1 MESNT
6 PVNPGNTF
14 DASKYV
20 TYLVEYRGSPEKET
34 MSKDGI
40 YVFIVNEEYA
50 AVYIRGDLITNLQDT
65 TEVRALINQY
75 FITEDFEVVF
85 VSPPEGYTLQQISA
99 IQASNVGL
107 VQIESALNLR
117 GKGVVV
123 GIIDT
128 GIDYLNDEFKDESG
142 NTRINN
148 IWDQTLGANNT
159 DSNLSLGRIYDKD
172 KINEAIRAY
181 NSGGDPYKI
190 VPSKDE
196 IGHGTNMAG
205 IVGASGKN
213 PLLRGVAPECEF
225 VIVKLI
231 QAEFLKALYGIEV
244 PIFSLTPIFQ
254 AIEYLRR
261 YVSSSGKP
269 VVILL
274 PLGTTTGNHRGKH
287 ILDNYIASVSNRVGI
302 VVVTGAGNE
311 GMEDL
316 HTSGILKNKDD
327 FSSIEVL
334 VTRTHGIF
342 YMEIWIGLP
351 NIMEVNIVSP
361 SGIDTGYIPAILN
374 ITKRYN
380 FIFEQTRLFAYY
392 SLPEEYTGDQ
402 LIRLYFYNIQPGIWK
417 VNIRLKLGKSAE
429 YNAWLLPR
437 GITFPGTR
445 FISSDQY
452 GTVTIPADSTSTVTV
467 AAYNQNNNNLLPF
480 SGLAFKDKLDT
491 IDFAAGGYNTMTV
504 GPNNRI
510 DIISG
515 TSLSAAIGAGG
526 CALLFEWGIVERNF
540 PYMNAQTLKTFLNRG
555 VYQRSGDVY
564 PNPQLGNGIID
575 FYRVFQHIT

>member
-14 DASKYV
+14 DSSKYV
-20 TYLVEYRGSPEKET
+20 TYLVEYRGSPERET
-34 MSKDGI
+34 MNKEDI
-40 YVFIVNEEYA
+40 YVFIVTEEYA
-50 AVYIRGDLITNLQDT
+50 AVYIRGDLITNFQDT
-65 TEVRALINQY
+65 DEIRSLINHY
-75 FITEDFEVVF
+75 FETEDFEVVF

-117 GKGVVV
+117 GKGVLV

-128 GIDYLNDEFKDESG
+128 GIDYLNDEFKDENG
-142 NTRINN
+142 NTRISN
-148 IWDQTLGANNT
+148 IWDQTLGSSNI
-159 DSNLSLGRIYDKD
+159 DGNLSLGSIYDKD
-172 KINEAIRAY
+172 KIDEAIRTY
-181 NSGGDPYKI
+181 NSGGDPYEI

-213 PLLRGVAPECEF
+213 PLLRGVAPECEL
-225 VIVKLI
+225 VVVKLL
-231 QAEFLKALYGIEV
+231 QGEFLKELYEIEV
-244 PIFSLTPIFQ
+244 PVFTLTPIFQ

-261 YVSSSGKP
+261 YAFALQKQI
-269 VVILL
+269 VILL
-274 PLGTTTGNHRGKH
+274 PLGTTTGNHRGSH
-287 ILDNYIASVSNRVGI
+287 VLDNYIASISNRVGV
-302 VVVTGAGNE
+302 VVVTGAGNQ

-316 HTSGILKNKDD
+316 HASGILKDKDD
-327 FSSIEVL
+327 SSSIEVL
-334 VTRTHGIF
+334 VTRLHRIF
-342 YMEIWIGLP
+342 YMEIWIRLP
-351 NIMEVNIVSP
+351 NIMEVNVISP
-361 SGIDTGYIPAILN
+361 SGIGTGYIPALLN

-380 FIFEQTRLFAYY
+380 FTFEQTRLFAYY

-402 LIRLYFYNIQPGIWK
+402 LIRLYFYDIQPGIWK
-417 VNIRLKLGKSAE
+417 VNVRLKLGRLAE

-437 GITFPGTR
+437 GLTLPGTR

-452 GTVTIPADSTSTVTV
+452 GTVTIPADSPATVTV

-480 SGLAFKDKLDT
+480 SGLAFKDHLASV
-491 IDFAAGGYNTMTV
+491 DFAAGGYNTMTV

-510 DIISG
+510 DVISG
-515 TSLSAAIGAGG
+515 TSLSAAIGAGA
-526 CALLFEWGIVERNF
+526 CALLFEWGIINKNF
-540 PYMNAQTLKTFLNRG
+540 PFMNTQSLKTFLNRG
-555 VYQRSGDVY
+555 VYQRSGEIY

-575 FYRVFQHIT
+575 FYRIFERIT